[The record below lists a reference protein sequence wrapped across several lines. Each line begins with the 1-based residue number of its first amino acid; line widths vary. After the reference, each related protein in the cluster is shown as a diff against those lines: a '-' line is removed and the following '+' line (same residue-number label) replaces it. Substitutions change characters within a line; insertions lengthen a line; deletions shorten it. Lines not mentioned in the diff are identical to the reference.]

1 MSEQS
6 LKLNPV
12 NNYFIDNYLNYL
24 NRKLESYRK
33 HYFIDYIII
42 SIYLFN
48 VFKNILL
55 LFKKF
60 DYETRIL
67 VFDVSLFVGGV
78 EKYNKLILLL
88 INIMGIRL
96 NKILYFTESKKLL
109 NWTQL
114 FEMIRGSIPPSSLGL
129 DMSHREVIT
138 KFCKRATL
146 LYRMLNISLLI
157 YSKSIFI

>member
-96 NKILYFTESKKLL
+96 NKMLYFTESKK
-109 NWTQL
+109 
-114 FEMIRGSIPPSSLGL
+114 
-129 DMSHREVIT
+129 
-138 KFCKRATL
+138 
-146 LYRMLNISLLI
+146 
-157 YSKSIFI
+157 